1 MDQHDDL
8 HNYLKWWGS
17 IICVKLPANMMI
29 ALKMG
34 GFACKKN
41 LTWPTNSYVK
51 TSNAISNVL
60 VEYGFPWVTDGTF
73 LLPSLSC
80 WVRPSWGV
88 FLEWVKTIRSFLL
101 SSRGMERKYQERK
114 CSCRMVESW
123 NLLNNGINQLIIWC
137 RISQPSTVCYL
148 LSRHGSWISPIS
160 VTNGYRIIY
169 KHLLSGAHDGRPFS
183 FNLFWPAG
191 WSSLAAGCGAHFFG
205 IPGSCLWYFVV
216 PMSYPYPRAFS
227 EMEHLQ
233 YFFSLKR
240 LKVPC

>member
-1 MDQHDDL
+1 MDSPL
-8 HNYLKWWGS
+8 R
-17 IICVKLPANMMI
+17 
-29 ALKMG
+29 
-34 GFACKKN
+34 
-41 LTWPTNSYVK
+41 
-51 TSNAISNVL
+51 
-60 VEYGFPWVTDGTF
+60 WVTDGTF

-123 NLLNNGINQLIIWC
+123 NLMNNGINHLIIWR

-148 LSRHGSWISPIS
+148 LSRHGSWVSSIS

-191 WSSLAAGCGAHFFG
+191 WSSLAAGCGAQWCPFLS
-205 IPGSCLWYFVV
+205 GSRDRVYDILSC
-216 PMSYPYPRAFS
+216 PCHTQFS
-227 EMEHLQ
+227 EMVHLQ
-233 YFFSLKR
+233 YFLTKTAQSSLIIWLCRDGNMNGFTVTFIALRINK
-240 LKVPC
+240 